1 MHFRKAVSRLKRL
14 SLTPFPSGN
23 PMSFK
28 YLYGW
33 MLFSFS
39 LFAQSDVLTIR
50 ADAWYPMNGDP
61 HAPNPGYM
69 IDLAKVILEPEGI
82 EVEYQISPWKRAVY
96 VALSGNI
103 DCIVGATTEEA
114 KGLLLPKQSWGIAIS
129 GIYIHSDDHWR
140 VTDLEDLLN
149 RKTGLVTGYE
159 YGGKLD
165 KFFEKNKGRA
175 FQFVSGQDPLK
186 LNLSKLLANKID
198 GILETTSVMDAY
210 IKANDLQGK
219 VINGGEIGPRLPRY
233 IACTEKYARTRKA
246 IQLFNTALP
255 RMRANGELAN
265 ILGAYGLSDWEDQ
278 Q

>member
-1 MHFRKAVSRLKRL
+1 MRFRKAVSKLKRL

-28 YLYGW
+28 YPCGW
-33 MLFSFS
+33 MLLSFS

-61 HAPNPGYM
+61 QAPNPGYM

-96 VALSGNI
+96 DALSGNI
-103 DCIVGATTEEA
+103 DCIVGATVEEA

-129 GIYIHSDDHWR
+129 GLYVRSDDPWR
-140 VTDLEDLLN
+140 VGSLDDLLT

-159 YGGKLD
+159 YGGELD
-165 KFFEKNKGRA
+165 AFFVENKGKA

-186 LNLSKLLANKID
+186 LNLTKLLAKKID
-198 GILETTSVMDAY
+198 GVLETTSVMDAY

-219 VINGGEIGPRLPRY
+219 VINAGEIGPRLPLY
-233 IACTEKYARTRKA
+233 IACTDKYARTRKA
-246 IQLFNTALP
+246 IQLFNAALP